1 MALECLAN
9 RWQQTSVEGFFPS
22 TTVYINRITLE
33 DNDNGAVHYGDKKST
48 LIRTALGT
56 LSIHAEFEDPLV
68 TSIVA
73 NRFVLNLTKIK
84 FHL

>member
-1 MALECLAN
+1 MGSGILRGNTHIVL
-9 RWQQTSVEGFFPS
+9 FF
-22 TTVYINRITLE
+22 VVNRITLE

-56 LSIHAEFEDPLV
+56 LSIHGEFEDPLV

>member
-1 MALECLAN
+1 
-9 RWQQTSVEGFFPS
+9 V
-22 TTVYINRITLE
+22 VNRITLE

-56 LSIHAEFEDPLV
+56 LSIHGEFEDPLL

-73 NRFVLNLTKIK
+73 NRSVLILIKIK
-84 FHL
+84 FQL